1 MVIVRPPP
9 PAEPM
14 VAVHLRVPVSLVAE
28 VDALVGDRFEHRS
41 AVVRRLIRVGLESI
55 EITMPDFRG

>member
-1 MVIVRPPP
+1 
-9 PAEPM
+9 M